1 MAGSL
6 LKKITLFLL
15 ITIIIVLVGFL
26 ALPHIVDH
34 FLLPSLL
41 AQTPFS
47 SSRAS
52 MSRITPYLIE
62 GSVELKDGDNPV
74 LSIPRFQMRFTPQS
88 LLKKRLGS
96 LVLDHATFHFY
107 RENGRLIMPGLMPQ
121 AAGKKSASQRNLFL
135 LPLGLETLVLDQCR
149 IIVHTPGKP
158 SLYASVNGQLVPTFN
173 STQDEHRLEAL
184 NGSLFL
190 SDDLSAAVSL
200 SATLKG
206 NDISVQLAID
216 NGSLALPETFFS
228 EQFVPPAF
236 KTLSANLDVL
246 LDARSFSLQRY
257 ELEGNVEELRYVNDK
272 IVLSSG
278 SERNDLEFALSGSL
292 DRHSF
297 RITSIA
303 IESPVSALIDLTGEA
318 SYREGDAKSSGSASA
333 VWLSGEGAETAKLPL
348 SLTFNG
354 LWSRSSGARFEIK
367 GGYPTE
373 LPLLLSGDWVISG
386 LETLRFASTLELNNG
401 QQQAALELE
410 NGPFEL
416 RRDSLQL
423 KGAGFDFKA
432 KLSRS
437 ADKLE
442 GKINA
447 GLEELKLP
455 EKNLVLKNLS
465 LALPFSRSTLTS
477 AMSAGEIS
485 VAAVELEDEHLFSMN
500 ADITYHDSEY
510 HTAGTIE
517 MLNNVDFNIPFSG
530 QMAWQSRQGTL
541 SWSLATSDLEPTLL
555 PSFLSLPADL
565 DFSGRLEAQGGI
577 TYDKEI
583 SAWAQAAISD
593 ARLDFSDK
601 NVNLDDLN
609 CAIEFPELP
618 RLQSSPSQRC
628 SAGTVDIST
637 LHFSDASVTFRL
649 ENPQSLFIE
658 KSRFNWC
665 GGTLE
670 SGSLRLSTQTS
681 EIDTIFYCSRIGL
694 AELLE
699 QFGFKGTE
707 GEGSLNGKLPIRLSR
722 ERIDFEDGFLFSTP
736 GTGGIVRFTDTDLLR
751 QGVGAVS
758 EAGFLNYTLQSLADF
773 TYNWTKLSF
782 DSAEDDLLL
791 TLELDGKPST
801 ALPFKFNK
809 KGMLVESD
817 QGQGLQYPIRLDV
830 NFRVPL
836 ADLFQVGQS
845 INSIMESGQ

>member
-6 LKKITLFLL
+6 LKKITVFLL

-26 ALPHIVDH
+26 ALPHIVDRL
-34 FLLPSLL
+34 FLPSLL
-41 AQTPFS
+41 AKTPFS
-47 SSRAS
+47 FSRAS

-62 GSVELKDGDNPV
+62 GSVELRDGNNPV

-88 LLKKRLGS
+88 LLKKRVGS

-107 RENGRLIMPGLMPQ
+107 RENGRLIMPRFLSQ
-121 AAGKKSASQRNLFL
+121 TAGKKSVSQSNLFL
-135 LPLGLETLVLDQCR
+135 LPLGLEALVLDQCR
-149 IIVHTPGKP
+149 IIVHAPGRP
-158 SLYASVNGQLVPTFN
+158 SLYAGVSGQLLPTFN
-173 STQDEHRLEAL
+173 SAQDEHRLEAL

-190 SDDLSAAVSL
+190 SDDLSAAISL

-206 NDISVQLAID
+206 DDISVQLTID
-216 NGSLALPETFFS
+216 NGSLALPGEIFS

-236 KTLSANLDVL
+236 KALSANLDLL

-257 ELEGNVEELRYVNDK
+257 ELEGNVEDLRYVNDQ
-272 IVLSSG
+272 IALSSG
-278 SERNDLEFALSGSL
+278 SEPNDLDFSLSGSL
-292 DRHSF
+292 DTHSF
-297 RITSIA
+297 QLTSIA
-303 IESPVSALIDLTGEA
+303 LESPVSALIDVTGEA
-318 SYREGDAKSSGSASA
+318 YFREGEATISGSASA
-333 VWLSGEGAETAKLPL
+333 LWLSGAGAETGKLPL
-348 SLTFNG
+348 SLSFNG
-354 LWSRSSGARFEIK
+354 LWSRSSGGTFHIK
-367 GGYPTE
+367 GGYPSE
-373 LPLLLSGDWVISG
+373 LPLPLPDGWVISG

-401 QQQAALELE
+401 DQQAALELE

-416 RRDSLQL
+416 RRDSLL
-423 KGAGFDFKA
+423 LTGSGFDLKT

-437 ADKLE
+437 VDKLE
-442 GKINA
+442 GRINA

-455 EKNLVLKNLS
+455 EKHLVLKKLS
-465 LALPFSRSTLTS
+465 LELPFSASALTS
-477 AMSAGEIS
+477 AMSAGKIS
-485 VAAVELEDEHLFSMN
+485 VEAVEFEDEHLFSMS
-500 ADITYHDSEY
+500 ADITYQDSAY
-510 HTAGTIE
+510 HTTGTIE
-517 MLNNVDFNIPFSG
+517 MLNSAAFNIPFRG
-530 QMAWQSRQGTL
+530 QMAWQSRQAAL
-541 SWSLATSDLEPTLL
+541 SWNLATSDLEPAFL

-583 SAWAQAAISD
+583 SAWAQAAISE

-601 NVNLDDLN
+601 NVSLDDLN

-628 SAGTVDIST
+628 SAGTIDIST
-637 LHFSDASVTFRL
+637 LHFNDASVTFRL
-649 ENPQSLFIE
+649 ENSQSLFIE

-670 SGSLRLSTQTS
+670 SGSLRLSSQTS

-722 ERIDFEDGFLFSTP
+722 ERLDFEDGFLFSTP

-751 QGVGAVS
+751 QSVGAVS
-758 EAGFLNYTLQSLADF
+758 EAGFLNYTLQSLEDF

-782 DSAEDDLLL
+782 DSAADDLLL

-801 ALPFKFNK
+801 ALPFRFNN

>member
-6 LKKITLFLL
+6 LKKITVFLL
-15 ITIIIVLVGFL
+15 ITIIIVLVGLL
-26 ALPHIVDH
+26 ALPHIVDRI
-34 FLLPSLL
+34 FLPSLL
-41 AQTPFS
+41 AKTPFS
-47 SSRAS
+47 FSRAS

-62 GSVELKDGDNPV
+62 GSVELKDGNNPV

-88 LLKKRLGS
+88 LLKRRVGS
-96 LVLDHATFHFY
+96 LVLDNAAFHFY
-107 RENGRLIMPGLMPQ
+107 RENGRLIMPQFLPQ
-121 AAGKKSASQRNLFL
+121 TTGKKSASQSNLFL
-135 LPLGLETLVLDQCR
+135 LPLGLESLVLDQCR
-149 IIVHTPGKP
+149 IIVHAPGRP
-158 SLYASVNGQLVPTFN
+158 SLYASVSGQLMPTFN
-173 STQDEHRLEAL
+173 SAQDEHRLEAL

-190 SDDLSAAVSL
+190 SDDLSAAISL

-206 NDISVQLAID
+206 DDISVQLAID
-216 NGSLALPETFFS
+216 NGSLALPGEFFS

-236 KTLSANLDVL
+236 KALSANLDLL

-257 ELEGNVEELRYVNDK
+257 ELEGNVEDLRYVNDK

-278 SERNDLEFALSGSL
+278 SERNDLDFTLSGSL
-292 DRHSF
+292 DTHSF
-297 RITSIA
+297 QLTSIA
-303 IESPVSALIDLTGEA
+303 LESPVSALIDVTGEA
-318 SYREGDAKSSGSASA
+318 HYREGEATSSGSASA
-333 VWLSGEGAETAKLPL
+333 VWLSGAGAETAKLPL

-354 LWSRSSGARFEIK
+354 LWSRSSGARFEIQ
-367 GGYPTE
+367 GGYPSE
-373 LPLLLSGDWVISG
+373 LPLPLSDDWVISG

-401 QQQAALELE
+401 DQQAALELE

-416 RRDSLQL
+416 RRDSLLL
-423 KGAGFDFKA
+423 KGSGFDFKA

-465 LALPFSRSTLTS
+465 LALPFSPSALTS

-517 MLNNVDFNIPFSG
+517 MLNNADFNIPFSG

-541 SWSLATSDLEPTLL
+541 SWSLATSDLEPALL

-583 SAWAQAAISD
+583 SAWAQAAISE

-601 NVNLDDLN
+601 SVSLDDLN

-628 SAGTVDIST
+628 SAGKIDIST

-758 EAGFLNYTLQSLADF
+758 EAGFLNYTLQSLEDF

-801 ALPFKFNK
+801 ALPFKFNNE
-809 KGMLVESD
+809 GLLVESD